1 MDIQLPVPPVVTKPI
16 TSTKPTVTNENVNV
30 FGDAP
35 TRTPK
40 TSAHLK
46 NELWN
51 IYIKLIYSIHTFWSL
66 KINTKYSNKFFNN
79 FKILMFIYI
88 MKFTL

>member
-1 MDIQLPVPPVVTKPI
+1 MDINIQLPVPPVVTKPI
-16 TSTKPTVTNENVNV
+16 PSTKPTVTKENVNV

-46 NELWN
+46 NEL
-51 IYIKLIYSIHTFWSL
+51 
-66 KINTKYSNKFFNN
+66 
-79 FKILMFIYI
+79 
-88 MKFTL
+88 

>member
-1 MDIQLPVPPVVTKPI
+1 MDIHIQLPVPPVVTKPI
-16 TSTKPTVTNENVNV
+16 PSTKPTVTKENVNV

-46 NELWN
+46 NEL
-51 IYIKLIYSIHTFWSL
+51 
-66 KINTKYSNKFFNN
+66 
-79 FKILMFIYI
+79 
-88 MKFTL
+88 